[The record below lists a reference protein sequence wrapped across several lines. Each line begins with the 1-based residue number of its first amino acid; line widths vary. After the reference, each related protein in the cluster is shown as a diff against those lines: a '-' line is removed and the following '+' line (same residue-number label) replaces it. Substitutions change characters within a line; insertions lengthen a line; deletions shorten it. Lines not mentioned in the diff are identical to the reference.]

1 MRARSARLAICAAGL
16 SLALVSIPARAAS
29 SLPEPLSV
37 PDELPQSR
45 MLVSW
50 VAKQCDSVRSA
61 REIARSLGR
70 WDETSAGAFAWSQVE
85 SSLTRLRSLTPPTP
99 VEAGEPGDPA
109 AGALPNPLYPEE
121 LMELSRSVA
130 AVAAACDSIAQ
141 KRPSREALLALTSLL
156 SEGRDVGWAGEFFRR
171 TQAAGPDPSAIAALA
186 QTITTQ
192 AAPLPV
198 TDAVAPLAEQPA
210 QSLIAQG
217 LSELQRQGVRKA
229 LEQLGVEAC
238 HGPSRALAAHL
249 CAVVEELASQPIE
262 QLPERLRRA
271 ARADLAA
278 LPIHLAGSSPEARE
292 VAAAVALGLLVV
304 RETSEGKAGYR
315 ILAGLSALS
324 CSDETRFVCESDVGV
339 ATRTSGATAMTVL
352 AELRWLEKKQAT
364 LSGDESAAV
373 LLGMEQWLREQKL
386 TTRSPV
392 DLEDVEDALAVLQAL
407 ERARKIDD
415 KSGAPAVLAAQIS
428 AILGLIARRLP
439 EDAPARRALPALE
452 QALSGLNSRNLV
464 EVGAATHQLLVAIKM
479 TPPAG
484 SRDLVSLIVRLATI
498 DSAESALEALANA
511 PGVQETAASLMG
523 YSSAPDGTFA
533 DHPVRRRGVAG
544 PRTGLAKYV
553 AGVRASYVYQ
563 HWVPR
568 EIPDAHYET
577 TGLNLLRLELLL
589 NHDEL
594 KFLSWLQAHL
604 KYEIRPGGDRDQEEL
619 LRVVAEEKSG
629 WESIAGNLHAA
640 LPFLSSKDV
649 LRGPAYSFQRR
660 YFLSSAQAL
669 QDYWYYSGGTVR
681 LLVPGDTVSTA
692 TIFTRHRGGFRGT
705 QLSPAG
711 KPSWGYELGGYY
723 VDYRKPYTHDR
734 FATLPGTAIFDAEL
748 QGGGAYLEGSKY
760 FNPFGGD
767 QDAWKAVVAVYGGPA
782 SILLDDVSAA
792 AILPAESTI
801 FMGEV
806 EVALEIPAV
815 WIGGAYLGGKVE
827 LDYRTFG
834 DWFAGGSSDPA
845 RASTQNLNNDLI
857 FGLSVVGGY
866 FL

>member
-1 MRARSARLAICAAGL
+1 MATCAAGL
-16 SLALVSIPARAAS
+16 SLALVSMPARAAS
-29 SLPEPLSV
+29 SLPEPISV

-61 REIARSLGR
+61 REIGRSLGR
-70 WDETSAGAFAWSQVE
+70 WDETSAGAFAWGQVE
-85 SSLTRLRSLTPPTP
+85 SSLTRLRSLVPATT
-99 VEAGEPGDPA
+99 AEPGDGA
-109 AGALPNPLYPEE
+109 AGALQNAAYPQE
-121 LMELSRSVA
+121 LMDLSRSVA

-141 KRPSREALLALTSLL
+141 KRPSRETLLALSSLL
-156 SEGRDVGWAGEFFRR
+156 SEGRDLGWAGEFFRR
-171 TQAAGPDPSAIAALA
+171 AKAAGPDPAALAALA
-186 QTITTQ
+186 QTITAQ
-192 AAPLPV
+192 APPPPV
-198 TDAVAPLAEQPA
+198 TDAVAPIAEQPT

-238 HGPSRALAAHL
+238 NGPSRSLAAHL
-249 CAVVEELASQPIE
+249 CAVVEGLAAQPIE

-315 ILAGLSALS
+315 ILAGLSNLS

-339 ATRTSGATAMTVL
+339 ATHTAGATAMTVL
-352 AELRWLEKKQAT
+352 AEVRWLERKQTT

-373 LLGMEQWLREQKL
+373 LLGMEQWLKEQKL
-386 TTRSPV
+386 GARSPV
-392 DLEDVEDALAVLQAL
+392 DLADVEDALAVLQAL
-407 ERARKIDD
+407 ERPRKSDE
-415 KSGAPAVLAAQIS
+415 KSRAGAVLAAQMS

-439 EDAPARRALPALE
+439 EGAPARSAWPALE
-452 QALSGLNSRNLV
+452 HALSGLNSGNLV
-464 EVGAATHQLLVAIKM
+464 EVGAATHQLLVATKM
-479 TPPAG
+479 TPPVG

-568 EIPDAHYET
+568 EIPDAHYQT

-594 KFLSWLQAHL
+594 RFLSWLQAHL

-649 LRGPAYSFQRR
+649 LRGPTYSFQRR

-711 KPSWGYELGGYY
+711 KPSWAYEVGGYY
-723 VDYRKPYTHDR
+723 VHYRKPYTHDR

-748 QGGGAYLEGSKY
+748 QGGGAYVEGTKY
-760 FNPFGGD
+760 FAPFGGD

-845 RASTQNLNNDLI
+845 RANTQSLNNDLI
-857 FGLSVVGGY
+857 FGVSVVGGY

>member
-1 MRARSARLAICAAGL
+1 
-16 SLALVSIPARAAS
+16 
-29 SLPEPLSV
+29 
-37 PDELPQSR
+37 

-61 REIARSLGR
+61 REIGRSLGR
-70 WDETSAGAFAWSQVE
+70 WDEASAGAFAWSQVE
-85 SSLTRLRSLTPPTP
+85 SSLTRLRSLAPATTA
-99 VEAGEPGDPA
+99 EAEEPGDPA
-109 AGALPNPLYPEE
+109 AGALQDAPYPEE
-121 LMELSRSVA
+121 LMDLSRSVA
-130 AVAAACDSIAQ
+130 AVAAACDTIAQ
-141 KRPSREALLALTSLL
+141 KRPSRETLLALTSLL
-156 SEGRDVGWAGEFFRR
+156 SEGRDLGWAGEFFRR
-171 TQAAGPDPSAIAALA
+171 AKAAGPDPSAVAALA

-192 AAPLPV
+192 VAPPPV
-198 TDAVAPLAEQPA
+198 TDAALPVAEQPA

-238 HGPSRALAAHL
+238 NGPSRSLAAHL
-249 CAVVEELASQPIE
+249 CAVVEEVASQPLE

-278 LPIHLAGSSPEARE
+278 LPVHLAGSSPEARE

-304 RETSEGKAGYR
+304 REASEGKAGYR
-315 ILAGLSALS
+315 ILAGLSNLS

-339 ATRTSGATAMTVL
+339 ATRTSAATAMTVL
-352 AELRWLEKKQAT
+352 AEVRWLEKKQAT

-373 LLGMEQWLREQKL
+373 LLGMEQWVREQKL
-386 TTRSPV
+386 GARSPV
-392 DLEDVEDALAVLQAL
+392 VDLQDVEDVLTVLQAL
-407 ERARKIDD
+407 ERPRKKEEKARA
-415 KSGAPAVLAAQIS
+415 GAVIAAQMS

-439 EDAPARRALPALE
+439 DGAPARRALPAVE
-452 QALSGLNSRNLV
+452 HALSGLSSGNLV
-464 EVGAATHQLLVAIKM
+464 EVGAATHQLLVATKM

-484 SRDLVSLIVRLATI
+484 SRDLVALIVRLATI

-523 YSSAPDGTFA
+523 YSSVPDGTFA

-568 EIPDAHYET
+568 EIPDAHYST

-589 NHDEL
+589 NLDEL

-604 KYEIRPGGDRDQEEL
+604 KYELRPGGDRDQDEL

-649 LRGPAYSFQRR
+649 LRGPTYSFQRR

-711 KPSWGYELGGYY
+711 KPSWAYEVGGYY
-723 VDYRKPYTHDR
+723 VHYRKPYTHDR
-734 FATLPGTAIFDAEL
+734 FATLPGTAIFDAKL
-748 QGGGAYLEGSKY
+748 QGGGAYVEGTKY
-760 FNPFGGD
+760 FAPFGGD

-806 EVALEIPAV
+806 EVALEIPAL
-815 WIGGAYLGGKVE
+815 WIGGAYFGGKVE

-857 FGLSVVGGY
+857 FGVSVVGGY